1 MIRTLVV
8 EDDFRVADIH
18 RDYVGRIGGF
28 ETVGVAHGG
37 REALTLIDKVSPDLV
52 LLDIYLPDIDG
63 LEVARV
69 LATRDHAP
77 DVIFVTAARD
87 VESVRAAVGR
97 GALHYLVKPFAF
109 ATLREK
115 LESYATWR
123 AQLAD
128 RAGDV
133 DQRDVDALLG
143 SLRRGRSAPLPKG
156 LSEVTLVTVEKT
168 LRDADGA
175 DLNAYEVAHISGIS
189 RVTARRYLEF
199 LVDAGRAE
207 LQMRYGVGRPE
218 HRYRVMGV

>member
-37 REALTLIDKVSPDLV
+37 RQALALIDEVSPDLV

-123 AQLAD
+123 AQLAN
-128 RAGDV
+128 RAGEV
-133 DQRDVDALLG
+133 DQRDVDTLLG
-143 SLRRGRSAPLPKG
+143 SLRTGRSAPLPKG
-156 LSEVTLVTVEKT
+156 LSEVTLATVEKA
-168 LRDADGA
+168 LRDAEGA
-175 DLNAYEVAHISGIS
+175 DLNANEVARISGIS

-199 LVDAGRAE
+199 LVNAGRAE

-218 HRYRVMGV
+218 HRYRVMGA